1 VVEGHLT
8 EQGFSM
14 VYAHIGIVDL
24 TYKLKD
30 KKSVQLELQHL
41 MTKED
46 KGNWAMAMVQYTIAP
61 KWFFALGDLYNYGNE
76 VTDQQIHYYNVS
88 AGFIKNTNR
97 ISVTYGKQREGILC
111 VGGVCRFVP
120 ASNGITLTVIS
131 SF

>member
-1 VVEGHLT
+1 
-8 EQGFSM
+8 
-14 VYAHIGIVDL
+14 
-24 TYKLKD
+24 
-30 KKSVQLELQHL
+30 
-41 MTKED
+41 
-46 KGNWAMAMVQYTIAP
+46 MAMVQYTIAP